1 MTRLCQEWGRRNN
14 VEVQI
19 DYIISAGFKGIVTA
33 AAEAQA
39 GAGHDIFAHPT
50 WQVSIHRHVLEPM
63 DDVMAALEKENG
75 AGDEVVRYFAKFGNH
90 WYAVPA
96 VPGSQVKPC
105 CSRFDLYRQHC
116 GMDLRKIFPASDQ
129 RDKALTDT
137 WNWDLYL
144 STAEKLMKAGHA
156 RRRASAAGSACRRR
170 CLDLR
175 AAGAA
180 SDAPGSHPPAHGARH
195 RGFDPEQPGL
205 SAGTEFTN
213 GDAPSVALR
222 EKAHE

>member
-1 MTRLCQEWGRRNN
+1 MTRLCQEWGRKNN

-19 DYIISAGFKGIVTA
+19 DYITSVGFKGIVTA

-75 AGDEVVRYFAKFGNH
+75 AVDEVVRYLAKGTLVGVRLQPDRLT
-90 WYAVPA
+90 AV
-96 VPGSQVKPC
+96 G
-105 CSRFDLYRQHC
+105 
-116 GMDLRKIFPASDQ
+116 
-129 RDKALTDT
+129 
-137 WNWDLYL
+137 
-144 STAEKLMKAGHA
+144 
-156 RRRASAAGSACRRR
+156 
-170 CLDLR
+170 LDLS

-195 RGFDPEQPGL
+195 PGFDPEQPGL
-205 SAGTEFTN
+205 SAGTKFTN
-213 GDAPSVALR
+213 GDAPSVTLR